1 MFFDFFKPIF
11 TGWFFAKLILK
22 ALKLLIYHQFSN
34 IKLSLFTS
42 HMKSTTLVADPL
54 ATLETSIAYCPK
66 RMRTLLNLEY
76 YLKMQ
81 ILADLSPP
89 VHLQ

>member
-1 MFFDFFKPIF
+1 MYGKIKKSYSIKMLSIQIDTKS
-11 TGWFFAKLILK
+11 L
-22 ALKLLIYHQFSN
+22 QFVYQFIN
-34 IKLSLFTS
+34 IKLSFFAS

>member
-1 MFFDFFKPIF
+1 MVGP
-11 TGWFFAKLILK
+11 GW
-22 ALKLLIYHQFSN
+22 
-34 IKLSLFTS
+34 SLT
-42 HMKSTTLVADPL
+42 PP
-54 ATLETSIAYCPK
+54 ATLKNSIAYCPK

>member
-1 MFFDFFKPIF
+1 MY
-11 TGWFFAKLILK
+11 GLILLSNSIHILSIQINIK
-22 ALKLLIYHQFSN
+22 SLELVIYHQFNN
-34 IKLSLFTS
+34 IKLSFFAS

>member
-1 MFFDFFKPIF
+1 MILSHFRVFRFPQANFHGVIF
-11 TGWFFAKLILK
+11 RKIE
-22 ALKLLIYHQFSN
+22 FSN
-34 IKLSLFTS
+34 IKLSFFAS